1 MKTLKR
7 TFFGLILGSLVGISL
22 LGLKLAVM
30 PNLAMAQGAIELTDS
45 TITSSNSDVE
55 ATIGSLIQIALG
67 FLGVISVVIILMG
80 GFKWMVS
87 SGNNDNINTTA
98 SNSIHHNTHTKTRT
112 SNSTSTSTNMDISTS
127 IITRSF

>member
-87 SGNNDNINTTA
+87 SGNNDNIKEAQTLIFGGVVGLA
-98 SNSIHHNTHTKTRT
+98 VIVSAWAIT
-112 SNSTSTSTNMDISTS
+112 SFVVEAILKAVN
-127 IITRSF
+127 